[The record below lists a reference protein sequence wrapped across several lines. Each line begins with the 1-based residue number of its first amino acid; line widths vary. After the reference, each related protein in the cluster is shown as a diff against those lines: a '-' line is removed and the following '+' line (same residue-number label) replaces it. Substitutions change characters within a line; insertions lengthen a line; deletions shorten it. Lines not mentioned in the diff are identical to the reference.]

1 MSASIEAWLK
11 KAEHDLKS
19 AKTLNEADLLDTAI
33 YHTQQ
38 TAEKA
43 LKAFIIYKTKSF
55 SKTHDLRRLIMIAAN
70 IDRDFNQFIDY
81 AEELTP
87 YAVEFRYP
95 TEWPQPDKSTV
106 LEAIKMAEE
115 IFIFIKCKLNI

>member
-1 MSASIEAWLK
+1 MSASIKAWLK

-43 LKAFIIYKTKSF
+43 LKAFIVYKTKSF
-55 SKTHDLRRLIMIAAN
+55 SKTHDLRRLVMIAAN
-70 IDRDFNQFIDY
+70 IDKEFNQFMDY

-95 TEWPQPDKSTV
+95 TEWPLPDKDDV
-106 LEAIKMAEE
+106 LTAIKMAEE
-115 IFIFIKCKLNI
+115 IFTFVKDKLDD

>member
-1 MSASIEAWLK
+1 MSPSIEAWLT

-19 AKTLNEADLLDTAI
+19 AKALNRADILDTAI

-43 LKAFIIYKTKSF
+43 LKAFIVYKTKSF
-55 SKTHDLRRLIMIAAN
+55 TKTHDLRKLVMVAAN
-70 IDRDFNQFIDY
+70 IDQDFNQLLDY

-95 TEWPQPDKSTV
+95 TEYPEPDKEM
-106 LEAIKMAEE
+106 LIEAIQMAEE
-115 IFIFIKCKLNI
+115 IFEFVKSRIDL